1 MQISWVDL
9 LPKFFSTFLQM
20 KIQLYFLPPEGGGGG
35 KEVLKMRKESR
46 KEFSWSAVVKH
57 HMYKNISM
65 ADTRKGR

>member
-46 KEFSWSAVVKH
+46 TVVKLH
-57 HMYKNISM
+57 VYKNFSM